1 MRTQQRR
8 GLGRSP
14 PSPLYQR
21 ILQYEA
27 LSSCRQQGNDMRR
40 FAVEFSGAAEGL
52 GYNDEALKDL
62 FNSALD
68 EPLSWWRMSGLD
80 HLTFGEFVESLA
92 RSPAKVA
99 GVPQVV
105 GDKAAAP
112 PVAADGAVVPLMA
125 AVKAAAHPRMPRL
138 VRKLEDSPMRS
149 VRAAD
154 FSPMKSSPVVLE
166 AMVAITESTPEPTES
181 APEPAPPCE
190 PTESAPEPAPPCEP
204 THSAPVREP
213 THSAPFREPT
223 QSAPEPAPGAH
234 RLCSRACFGP
244 GAHAVHSG
252 PGPRSGLGSHRA
264 CSSASPTLTPLCAH
278 CSRSSS
284 TPQACVC

>member
-14 PSPLYQR
+14 PATISSPSFQR

-27 LSSCRQQGNDMRR
+27 LSSCRQQGNDVRR

-52 GYNDEALKDL
+52 GYNNEALKDL

-68 EPLSWWRMSGLD
+68 DPLSWWRMSGLN

-112 PVAADGAVVPLMA
+112 PVAADGAAVPLMA
-125 AVKAAAHPRMPRL
+125 AVKAAAHPGMPRL

-149 VRAAD
+149 IRAAD

-166 AMVAITESTPEPTES
+166 AMVNPPTSSST
-181 APEPAPPCE
+181 A
-190 PTESAPEPAPPCEP
+190 
-204 THSAPVREP
+204 VRY
-213 THSAPFREPT
+213 SKLCRCS
-223 QSAPEPAPGAH
+223 QS
-234 RLCSRACFGP
+234 LCSLRQSSPCSLPLTLCQLEAPSFTASSLLSLCTVGLNSLQNVTSSVENLSP
-244 GAHAVHSG
+244 AS
-252 PGPRSGLGSHRA
+252 SGLGK
-264 CSSASPTLTPLCAH
+264 
-278 CSRSSS
+278 
-284 TPQACVC
+284 

>member
-1 MRTQQRR
+1 
-8 GLGRSP
+8 
-14 PSPLYQR
+14 
-21 ILQYEA
+21 
-27 LSSCRQQGNDMRR
+27 MRR

-80 HLTFGEFVESLA
+80 HLTFGDFVESLA
-92 RSPAKVA
+92 RSPAKMA

-112 PVAADGAVVPLMA
+112 PVAADGAAVPLMA
-125 AVKAAAHPRMPRL
+125 AVKAAAHPGMPRL

-166 AMVAITESTPEPTES
+166 AMVAITESAPEPVPPREPTES
-181 APEPAPPCE
+181 APPRE
-190 PTESAPEPAPPCEP
+190 PTESARPCEP
-204 THSAPVREP
+204 MQSTPVLDL
-213 THSAPFREPT
+213 
-223 QSAPEPAPGAH
+223 APGT
-234 RLCSRACFGP
+234 
-244 GAHAVHSG
+244 
-252 PGPRSGLGSHRA
+252 HRA
-264 CSSASPTLTPLCAH
+264 RSRTSLTLALLCAH
-278 CSRSSS
+278 CSRPSSIPRAWLAPILDIFLFS
-284 TPQACVC
+284 VCGASGIRSLKGGGGYVTVLLVCPGWPPDVSVC